1 MSSKSSPTY
10 PLRHIS
16 IRVPWHDDG
25 WQGTVCKAPK
35 LNAACLKLPRITE
48 KKDENAED
56 AVAGK
61 SIKILER
68 PDWPCCISERATFM
82 ADFPIVRLATHPY
95 TETSPKTHGHFG
107 ETECRQPPFSA
118 PAVPFLWM
126 RKDQSERYTKEYDL
140 DVDENREPDL
150 GFSTGWMQD
159 LRNQRPLLD
168 CFFGHIRP
176 EQSLCFFYAKQVP
189 FVEEFGRII
198 VGVGRVKRIGPSIE
212 HTQTKKGDLRCSL
225 WERAIE
231 HSIRP
236 DFKDGFI
243 LPYHA
248 AIELAERNSDFNPA
262 EIAAFAPADRIAEFS
277 YASELVS
284 NDGAIAGLLAC
295 YASLNKAKESIEGP
309 WEKCLKWIDDRLGEL
324 WKMRGPCPGLGPALV
339 AFGIEL
345 GTFVARELAAQ
356 VDDNEDPWPLVDK
369 MFKDPKSVLPAQLV
383 KQIGTTL
390 RDTWKALKKDR
401 LALLQLVSRFDI
413 TPEQASALYVREE
426 REKQGIDCED
436 GQILKNPYQVYE
448 LTRLTA
454 LPVSLWTVDRGV
466 FPVPVVRDKHPL
478 PEPSALDSGTDRRR
492 IRALTVEVLE
502 TAAGTGHTLLPQSD
516 IVTKIREQQIEP
528 KCMVNEDVM
537 AVAEFDFAG
546 SLTVTEMNG
555 GKVAYQLA
563 RLTEVG
569 EVIRNAVTKRM
580 SGRRIK
586 VEAHWPA
593 ILDKVLGPLP
603 EEESEL
609 ESELKARK
617 EKVSALKELAESR
630 FSVLIGPAGSGKTR
644 ALTALCSH
652 KDIADGGVLLLA
664 PTGKAR
670 VRMEEAAKELNVKAK
685 TLAQFLSPHRYDWKT
700 QSYHL
705 SDHPAED
712 QAKTVIVDE
721 ASMLTEEMLA
731 ALIEA
736 LVGVH
741 RLILVGDPSQLPP
754 IGAGRPFVDI
764 VSKLKPD
771 NVESRPLRIDAGY
784 AELTMRRRQT
794 GDERRDLQ
802 LAEWFSGRALGP
814 GEDEIFDEVAKTG
827 DSKHLRFVRWDEAN
841 AFESLLLEILVKE
854 LGLQDANDVRG
865 FDLSLGATPSGEFT
879 YFNTS
884 CAEKAES
891 WQILSPVRAMTHGV
905 AEVNRLVHKQFRSQM
920 VQFAKKRF
928 YERKIP
934 SPMGNEEIVYGD
946 KVMNLANHR
955 RDKDRKGGSLVYPRE
970 GAVCYI
976 ANGEI
981 GMVTGQFKT
990 KKMNWIPNRL
1000 KVAFSSQRGFQYDFR
1015 EWEFGE
1021 EKPAPLE
1028 LAYALT
1034 VHKAQGSEF
1043 GKVILVLPNPCRLLS
1058 RELLYTALTRQTDR
1072 MTLLHQG
1079 SLQELRKYAS
1089 DTRSETAGR
1098 ITNLFAKPNL
1108 VEVRGRFMES
1118 RLIHCTC
1125 DGTPVR
1131 SKSEVII
1138 YDQLV
1143 RHRITPSYEKE
1154 LVINGIPKLP
1164 DFTIEDDESGVT
1176 YYWEHLG
1183 LLSDP
1188 GYRDRWEAKLAW
1200 YRANDILPH
1209 DEGGGDR
1216 GTLILSRDSEEG
1228 GISSQDISRIIEEA
1242 LGALVPKSEEDSI
1255 TELIAKGESH
1265 LLEFKSSARWDMRQ
1279 NKRSADIETVI
1290 LKTVAGFLNS
1300 EKGGTLLIGV
1310 DDEGAA
1316 IGLQHDYK
1324 TLGKKQN
1331 RDSFE
1336 NWLTTLLL
1344 DSYGKDVSSFLSVTF
1359 HEIGENDVC
1368 RVTARASSRPVFVTQ
1383 GESEHLFIRTGN
1395 STRLLT
1401 TKEALEYCKSR
1412 WS

>member
-1 MSSKSSPTY
+1 MSSQSPLSY

-25 WQGTVCKAPK
+25 WRGTVCKAPK

-68 PDWPCCISERATFM
+68 KDWPCCISERATFM
-82 ADFPIVRLATHPY
+82 ADFPIVRLANHPY

-107 ETECRQPPFSA
+107 ETECRQPPYSA

-126 RKDQSERYTKEYDL
+126 RKDQAERYTREYDL
-140 DVDENREPDL
+140 DVDEDREPDL
-150 GFSTGWMQD
+150 PFTTGWMQD

-198 VGVGRVKRIGPSIE
+198 VGVGRVKKIGPSIE

-243 LPYHA
+243 LPYNA
-248 AIELAERNSDFNPA
+248 AIEFAERNPSFNPTD
-262 EIAAFAPADRIAEFS
+262 IAAFAPADRIAEFS
-277 YASELVS
+277 YASEHVS

-295 YASLNKAKESIEGP
+295 AASLNKAKQVIEGP
-309 WEKCLKWIDDRLGEL
+309 WDRCLKWIDDRLGEL
-324 WKMRGPCPGLGPALV
+324 WKMRGPSPGLGAALV

-345 GTFVARELAAQ
+345 GTFVARDLAAR
-356 VDDNEDPWPLVDK
+356 VGDNEDPWPLVDK
-369 MFKDPKSVLPAQLV
+369 MFKDPKSVLSAQLA

-390 RDTWKALKKDR
+390 RATWKALKKDR

-413 TPEQASALYVREE
+413 TPEQASALYVREV
-426 REKQGIDCED
+426 REAAGIECED
-436 GQILKNPYQVYE
+436 NEILKNPYRVYE
-448 LTRLTA
+448 MTRLTTA
-454 LPVSLWTVDRGV
+454 PVSVWTVDRGV
-466 FPVPVVRDKHPL
+466 FPMPVVRDKHPL
-478 PEPSALDSGTDRRR
+478 PEPSALDSGSDQRR
-492 IRALTVEVLE
+492 IRALTVQVLE
-502 TAAGTGHTLLPQSD
+502 KGANTGHTLLPQQD
-516 IVTKIREQQIEP
+516 IVGKIRELQIEP
-528 KCMVNEDVM
+528 KCLVNEDVM
-537 AVAEFDFAG
+537 AVAESDFAG
-546 SLTVTEMNG
+546 AVDVTEMHD
-555 GKVAYQLA
+555 GKPAYQLA

-569 EVIRNAVTKRM
+569 EVIRSAVTKRM
-580 SGRRIK
+580 SGKRIK
-586 VEAHWPA
+586 VEEDWSA
-593 ILDKVLGPLP
+593 ILDEVLEHPP
-603 EEESEL
+603 KDEAEQ
-609 ESELKARK
+609 KAQK
-617 EKVSALKELAESR
+617 EKVAALKELAGSR
-630 FSVLIGPAGSGKTR
+630 FSVLIGPAGSGKTK
-644 ALTALCSH
+644 ALTALCSQ

-670 VRMEEAAKELNVKAK
+670 VRMEEAARTLSVRAY
-685 TLAQFLSPHRYDWKT
+685 TLAQYLSPHRYDGRT
-700 QSYHL
+700 QTYRL
-705 SDHPAED
+705 SDHPPED
-712 QAKTVIVDE
+712 SPRTVIVDE

-731 ALIEA
+731 ALIDA
-736 LVGVH
+736 LKGVH

-771 NVESRPLRIDAGY
+771 DVEGRFPRVGPGY
-784 AELTMRRRQT
+784 AELTIRRRQT
-794 GDERRDLQ
+794 GEVRRDLQ
-802 LAEWFSGRALGP
+802 LAEWFSGRPLAP
-814 GEDEIFDEVAKTG
+814 GEDEIFDEVVKTG
-827 DSKHLRFVRWDEAN
+827 GSQHLRFVRWDEDS
-841 AFESLLLEILVKE
+841 AFQSLLLDILVEE
-854 LGLQDANDVRG
+854 LELKNVNDVET
-865 FDLSLGATPSGEFT
+865 FDYSLGANLFGGLI
-879 YFNTS
+879 YFRAG

-905 AEVNRLVHKQFRSQM
+905 AEVNRLVHKQFRSEM
-920 VQFAKKRF
+920 VQFARKRS
-928 YERKIP
+928 YERWIP
-934 SPMGNEEIVYGD
+934 KPMGSEEIVYGD

-955 RDKDRKGGSLVYPRE
+955 RDKDRGGSLVYPRE
-970 GAVCYI
+970 GAACYI

-981 GMVTGQFKT
+981 GIVTGQRKS
-990 KKMNWIPNRL
+990 KKMNWVPNLL
-1000 KVAFSSQRGFQYDFR
+1000 KVEFSSQKGFQYDFR
-1015 EWEFGE
+1015 PWEFGE

-1043 GKVILVLPNPCRLLS
+1043 SKVILVLPNPCRLLS
-1058 RELLYTALTRQTDR
+1058 RELLYTALTRQRER
-1072 MTLLHQG
+1072 MILLHQG
-1079 SLQELRKYAS
+1079 SLQDLRKYAS

-1098 ITNLFAKPNL
+1098 ITNLFAKPRP
-1108 VEVRGRFMES
+1108 VEIDGRFMEW
-1118 RLIHCTC
+1118 RLINCTC
-1125 DGTPVR
+1125 DGTLVR

-1143 RHRITPSYEKE
+1143 KHRITPSYEKK
-1154 LVINGIPKLP
+1154 LVINEVEKLP

-1200 YRANDILPH
+1200 YRENDILPH
-1209 DEGGGDR
+1209 DEGGGER

-1228 GISSQDISRIIEEA
+1228 GISSQDISRIIEET
-1242 LGALVPKSEEDSI
+1242 LGSLMPKSEEDSI
-1255 TELIAKGESH
+1255 AALIAKAESH
-1265 LLEFKSSARWDMRQ
+1265 VLEFKSSARWDMRQ
-1279 NKRSADIETVI
+1279 NKRSAEIENVI

-1300 EKGGTLLIGV
+1300 EKGGTLLIGI
-1310 DDEGAA
+1310 DDEGNAV
-1316 IGLQHDYK
+1316 GLQHDYK

-1344 DSYGKDVSSFLSVTF
+1344 DSYGKDVSSFFRVAF
-1359 HEIGENDVC
+1359 HEIEENDVC
-1368 RVTARASSRPVFVTQ
+1368 SITIHPSSEPVFVKQ
-1383 GESEHLFIRTGN
+1383 GEAEHLYIRTGN
-1395 STRLLT
+1395 STRLLS
-1401 TKEALEYCKSR
+1401 TKEALKYCKSR
-1412 WS
+1412 WG

>member
-1 MSSKSSPTY
+1 MSRQPSQNY

-25 WQGTVCKAPK
+25 WRGTVCKSPK
-35 LNAACLKLPRITE
+35 LNTACLKLPRIAET
-48 KKDENAED
+48 KNED
-56 AVAGK
+56 AENEVAGQ
-61 SIKILER
+61 SLKILER
-68 PDWPCCISERATFM
+68 TDWPCCVGERATFM
-82 ADFPIVRLATHPY
+82 ADFPIVRMATHPY
-95 TETSPKTHGHFG
+95 VETSPKTHGHFG
-107 ETECRQPPFSA
+107 PTECRQPPYSA
-118 PAVPFLWM
+118 PALPFLWM

-140 DVDENREPDL
+140 DVDEEREPDL
-150 GFSTGWMQD
+150 GFPTGWMQD

-198 VGVGRVKRIGPSIE
+198 VGVGRVRKIGPAIE
-212 HTQTKKGDLRCSL
+212 HAQARKGDLRSSV
-225 WERAIE
+225 WDRSIE

-248 AIELAERNSDFNPA
+248 AIELADKNPDFNPA

-277 YASELVS
+277 YASEHVS
-284 NDGAIAGLLAC
+284 HDGAIAGLLAC
-295 YASLNKAKESIEGP
+295 AASLNKAKQYLEGP
-309 WEKCLKWIDDRLGEL
+309 WDRCLKWIDDRLGEL
-324 WKMRGPCPGLGPALV
+324 WTMRGPCPGLGAALV

-356 VDDNEDPWPLVDK
+356 VGDNEDPWPLVDK
-369 MFKDPKSVLPAQLV
+369 MFKDPKSVLPTQLV
-383 KQIGTTL
+383 NQIGTTL

-401 LALLQLVSRFDI
+401 RALLQLLSRFDI

-426 REKQGIDCED
+426 REKKGIDCED
-436 GQILKNPYQVYE
+436 SQILKNPYQVYE
-448 LTRLTA
+448 MTRLTS

-478 PEPSALDSGTDRRR
+478 PEPSALDSGTDQRR

-502 TAAGTGHTLLPQSD
+502 KAANTGHTLLPQKD
-516 IVTKIREQQIEP
+516 IVSKIRELQMEP

-537 AVAEFDFAG
+537 AVAESNFAG
-546 SLTVTEMNG
+546 SLTVTEMHD

-569 EVIRNAVTKRM
+569 EAIRSAVTKRM
-580 SGRRIK
+580 SGKRIK
-586 VEAHWPA
+586 VEADWGA
-593 ILDKVLGPLP
+593 ILDAVLEHPP
-603 EEESEL
+603 KDEA
-609 ESELKARK
+609 ELKAQE
-617 EKVSALKELAESR
+617 EKVAALKELAESR
-630 FSVLIGPAGSGKTR
+630 FSVLIGPAGSGKTK
-644 ALTALCSH
+644 ALAALCSH
-652 KDIADGGVLLLA
+652 KEIADSGVLLLA

-670 VRMEEAAKELNVKAK
+670 VRMEEAAKKLKVKAQ
-685 TLAQFLSPHRYDWKT
+685 TLAQFLSPHRYDWLT

-705 SDHPAED
+705 SDHPAEE
-712 QAKTVIVDE
+712 AARTVIVDE

-731 ALIEA
+731 ALINA
-736 LVGVH
+736 LKGVH

-771 NVESRPLRIDAGY
+771 DVESRPLRIGSCY
-784 AELTMRRRQT
+784 AELTIRRRQT
-794 GDERRDLQ
+794 GDERRDLR
-802 LAEWFSGRALGP
+802 LAEWFSGRPLAP
-814 GEDEIFDEVAKTG
+814 GEDDIFDEVAKSG
-827 DSKHLRFVRWDEAN
+827 ESQHLRFVRWDEDDT
-841 AFESLLLEILVKE
+841 FQSMLLEILAEE
-854 LGLQDANDVRG
+854 LELKNIDDGRG
-865 FDLSLGATPSGEFT
+865 FDLSLGANVIGDFT
-879 YFNTS
+879 YFNRG

-905 AEVNRLVHKQFRSQM
+905 AEVNRLVHRQFRSQM

-934 SPMGNEEIVYGD
+934 TPMGHEEIVYGD
-946 KVMNLANHR
+946 KVMNLVNHR

-970 GAVCYI
+970 GAICYI

-990 KKMNWIPNRL
+990 KKMNWVPNRL
-1000 KVAFSSQRGFQYDFR
+1000 KVEFSSQKSFQYDFR

-1021 EKPAPLE
+1021 EKQAPLE

-1043 GKVILVLPNPCRLLS
+1043 GKVILILPNPCRLLS
-1058 RELLYTALTRQTDR
+1058 RELLYTALTRQRER
-1072 MTLLHQG
+1072 MIVLYQG
-1079 SLQELRKYAS
+1079 SLQELRRFAS
-1089 DTRSETAGR
+1089 DARSETAGR
-1098 ITNLFAKPNL
+1098 ITNLFAKPNP
-1108 VEVRGRFMES
+1108 VEVDGRFMES
-1118 RLIHCTC
+1118 RLIHCAC
-1125 DGTPVR
+1125 DGTPIR

-1143 RHRITPSYEKE
+1143 KHRITPSYEKE
-1154 LVINGIPKLP
+1154 LVINGVEKLP

-1200 YRANDILPH
+1200 YRANDILPY

-1216 GTLILSRDSEEG
+1216 GTLIWSRDSEEG

-1242 LGALVPKSEEDSI
+1242 LGSLVPKSESDSI
-1255 TELIAKGESH
+1255 AALIAKGESH

-1279 NKRSADIETVI
+1279 NKRSVEIETLI

-1300 EKGGTLLIGV
+1300 DKGGALLIGV
-1310 DDEGAA
+1310 DDDGKVV
-1316 IGLQHDYK
+1316 GLQHDYK
-1324 TLGKKQN
+1324 TLGKKQD
-1331 RDSFE
+1331 RDGFE

-1344 DSYGKDVSSFLSVTF
+1344 DSYGKDVSSFFRVAF
-1359 HEIGENDVC
+1359 HDIEENDVC
-1368 RVTARASSRPVFVTQ
+1368 AVTVRPSSEPVFVKQ
-1383 GESEHLFIRTGN
+1383 GEAEHLYIRTGN
-1395 STRLLT
+1395 STRLLS
-1401 TKEALEYCKSR
+1401 TKEALKYCKSR
-1412 WS
+1412 WA